1 MDESAIRY
9 VNSSRKLLIGA
20 LHAYTSTCT
29 YMLHFS
35 LFENCISRLMRC
47 KEAAWKMQYFAWLLF
62 WRFIRRFIIY
72 GMTS

>member
-35 LFENCISRLMRC
+35 LERKLHQSSHALQGR
-47 KEAAWKMQYFAWLLF
+47 EAAWKMQYFAWLVF
-62 WRFIRRFIIY
+62 WRFIRRL
-72 GMTS
+72 